1 VRYLS
6 RTERDTEE
14 FGARLARARPAGQ
27 ELAVVFLT
35 GDLGAGKTTLV
46 RGFLQALGV
55 GTTVRSP
62 TYTLVEPYLAGA
74 LTAVHADLYRL
85 RDPDELEALGL
96 RDWAQPRHLWLIE
109 WPERGLGHLPAP
121 DLTLLLRVSPGA
133 HLITVATHSD
143 LGAGWLKELERR

>member
-14 FGARLARARPAGQ
+14 FGARLARARPAGP

-62 TYTLVEPYLAGA
+62 TYTLIEPYRASA
-74 LTAVHADLYRL
+74 LTVVHADLYRL
-85 RDPDELEALGL
+85 RDPHELEALGL

-109 WPERGLGHLPAP
+109 WPERGLGHLPGP
-121 DLTLLLRVSPGA
+121 DLTLSLTVSPGG
-133 HLITVATHSD
+133 HFITLATHSD
-143 LGAGWLKELERR
+143 LGVGWLEELERH